1 MKNLRQDIP
10 IYVAILLT
18 VLVAAAAKAGTVT
31 LNWVAPTTCT
41 DGTAVTNCA
50 TTGYRVYGALQG
62 VVPKAIVWTAIKTD
76 TSAVLANVPAGT
88 WCYQMTTVAG
98 ALESL
103 PSNEVCKTIAPPGP
117 NPPTLTTVTVVAG
130 IGTQPVY
137 GIVANG
143 ARSSA
148 VYGFVAAGVPCSGIP
163 VFNYRGN
170 TYYHVDKSNVK
181 WWATVPTSSV
191 AAACKAS

>member
-1 MKNLRQDIP
+1 MNPVKHGWS
-10 IYVAILLT
+10 IYVLCAFWALLLAG
-18 VLVAAAAKAGTVT
+18 VSHAGTVT
-31 LNWVAPTTCT
+31 LNWTAPITCT

-62 VVPKAIVWTAIKTD
+62 AAKTIVWTAVKTD
-76 TSAVLANVPAGT
+76 TSAVLANVSAGT
-88 WCYQMTTVAG
+88 WCYDMTTVAG
-98 ALESL
+98 AQESIH
-103 PSNEVCKTIAPPGP
+103 SNEVCKTIAPPGP

-130 IGTQPVY
+130 VGTQPVY

-148 VYGFVAAGVPCSGIP
+148 VYGFVAAGIPCTGIP
-163 VFNYRGN
+163 VFTYRGN

-181 WWATVPTSSV
+181 WWATAPTSSV